1 MAKRRASNGMVG
13 FFYRSFLF
21 FLILVAALA
30 WLFKGG
36 DLLQGSEGVHERK
49 LRELLGNIEKSNP
62 EAAKRIKAA
71 GKKNPYAVAVA
82 VATLKNQKDYE
93 KQITRFS
100 ESLKD
105 DEPNAFIE
113 AIELSVDKNLII
125 SLSKRI

>member
-1 MAKRRASNGMVG
+1 MANRRGSNSMVG

-21 FLILVAALA
+21 FLILFAGLA
-30 WLFKGG
+30 WFVKGG
-36 DLLQGSEGVHERK
+36 DILQGSEGIYDRK
-49 LRELLGNIEKSNP
+49 LRELLAKIEKSNP
-62 EAAKRIKAA
+62 EAAKRIKEA
-71 GKKNPYAVAVA
+71 GKKDPYAVAVA

-113 AIELSVDKNLII
+113 AIELSDEQ
-125 SLSKRI
+125 SY